1 MKKAIVVLIAILM
14 LVWFSSCTVEEP
26 CNDWV
31 SEWRTEENTLNNG
44 SIQIVRIAC
53 HYKMNGNYECIM
65 ISEEDYQ
72 RWTNES
78 LSTTCW
84 QDAEDSI

>member
-1 MKKAIVVLIAILM
+1 MIKIVGVVIAILM
-14 LVWFSSCTVEEP
+14 LICFSSCTVEEP
-26 CNDWV
+26 C
-31 SEWRTEENTLNNG
+31 TEFVEKFDVDGYINHGEL
-44 SIQIVRIAC
+44 QIIYKAC
-53 HYKMNGNYECIM
+53 RYNRVGNYECIM
-65 ISEEDYQ
+65 ISEEDYL

>member
-26 CNDWV
+26 CEDFV
-31 SEWRTEENTLNNG
+31 TEWDIEEYVNLG
-44 SIQIVRIAC
+44 EIQLVYRAC

-65 ISEEDYQ
+65 ISEEDYD
-72 RWTNES
+72 RWTKES
-78 LSTTCW
+78 VFTTCW